1 MDEKTREVFLVDGK
15 GKARTLRP
23 SRIRPGAKNDGLA
36 LFEEKRLSIHAGD
49 RIRWTENDHRRGLFN
64 ADQAKIEA
72 VESARVTVVT
82 STGLRHELE
91 RSDPML
97 RRLDLAY
104 ALNAHMAQRS
114 EEHTSE
120 LQSLM
125 RISYADFCL
134 KTQQN

>member
-91 RSDPML
+91 RSAPML
-97 RRLDLAY
+97 R
-104 ALNAHMAQRS
+104 RS

-120 LQSLM
+120 LQSIM
-125 RISYADFCL
+125 RHSYAVFCL
-134 KTQQN
+134 K